1 MPKTFKF
8 LSWSGKKAIAFLVLT
23 IVLSVATVATTLAYL
38 IAKTNPIENTFTPP
52 IIDVKIVGDNVEGN
66 YIQNTGDV
74 PIYARV
80 AIVATWVND
89 DGQTYSTSPDIE
101 VILKPDWMQGDDGFY
116 YLTSTLATG
125 ASSTPIESIVA
136 PANTPDGYTLR
147 VQVLASVIQA
157 TPVEAVEN
165 SWPAVRVD
173 DTTKNLVSATN

>member
-74 PIYARV
+74 PVYARV
-80 AIVATWVND
+80 AIVA
-89 DGQTYSTSPDIE
+89 S
-101 VILKPDWMQGDDGFY
+101 
-116 YLTSTLATG
+116 
-125 ASSTPIESIVA
+125 VA
-136 PANTPDGYTLR
+136 PSR
-147 VQVLASVIQA
+147 
-157 TPVEAVEN
+157 
-165 SWPAVRVD
+165 
-173 DTTKNLVSATN
+173 